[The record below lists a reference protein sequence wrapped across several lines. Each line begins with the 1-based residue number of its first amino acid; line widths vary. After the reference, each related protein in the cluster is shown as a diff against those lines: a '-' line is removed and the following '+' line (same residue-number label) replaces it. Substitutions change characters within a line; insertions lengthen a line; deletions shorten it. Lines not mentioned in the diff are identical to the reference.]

1 MKKLVFS
8 FLVLAGIFMFA
19 GCGNQT
25 RETIDE
31 TTNETSGEEMNQETF
46 NATME
51 EVYKKWWKITCSM
64 TTTDEWIKMS
74 GMLYVDGK
82 KMRSDVKSTMEG
94 MAIEMHALIK
104 DGYSYSWTNSSNEG
118 RKTPYDDADMEEGM
132 NDTETDSDEETPMK
146 FSCKKWVKWVDFDLP
161 SSIEFKD
168 MNY

>member
-51 EVYKKWWKITCSM
+51 EVYKK
-64 TTTDEWIKMS
+64 
-74 GMLYVDGK
+74 
-82 KMRSDVKSTMEG
+82 
-94 MAIEMHALIK
+94 
-104 DGYSYSWTNSSNEG
+104 
-118 RKTPYDDADMEEGM
+118 
-132 NDTETDSDEETPMK
+132 
-146 FSCKKWVKWVDFDLP
+146 
-161 SSIEFKD
+161 
-168 MNY
+168 